1 MKPSVFIASSEEGFK
16 VAEAIQ
22 EQLRATADCQIWTQD
37 AFPPSGGTL
46 DSLLNLVG
54 EHDFGIFVFSP
65 DDKVKIRSRDLVS
78 ARDNVIFE
86 AGLFMGRYG
95 RVNVFVVFPENI
107 PDFRIPTDLQGFTTV
122 PYDPKHSKG
131 LIAGTA
137 TAARQIREAI
147 EGLGI
152 VRRLV
157 GTISLRVVPPRGK
170 VTFPL
175 KIWLELRND
184 GGVDVVLHS
193 GFFRFDPRV
202 KPHPALRGSAGGLEA
217 DLFFPGKD
225 NTHTEREYLL
235 KSRASVTTFT
245 ALSPDLDAT
254 GIQALMGNNKVGVF
268 NITSCWLGDT
278 PTVRRYRFPA

>member
-1 MKPSVFIASSEEGFK
+1 MKPSVFIASSEEALK

-22 EQLRATADCQIWTQD
+22 EHLRATADCQIWTQD
-37 AFPPSGGTL
+37 AFRPSGGTL

-54 EHDFGIFVFSP
+54 DHDFGIFVFSP
-65 DDKVKIRSRDLVS
+65 DDKMTIRSKDLVS
-78 ARDNVIFE
+78 PRDNVIFE

-95 RVNVFVVFPENI
+95 RVNVFVVSPENV
-107 PDFRIPTDLQGFTTV
+107 PDFRVPTDLRGFTTV

-131 LIAGTA
+131 LLPGTA
-137 TAARQIREAI
+137 PAARQIRDAI
-147 EGLGI
+147 EESGI

-157 GTISLRVVPPRGK
+157 GTITLRVVSPAHK

-193 GFFRFDPRV
+193 GFFRFDRAA
-202 KPHPALRGSAGGLEA
+202 KPHPKLRGSAGGLEA

-254 GIQALMGNNKVGVF
+254 RIQALMANNKVGVF
-268 NITSCWLGDT
+268 NITGCWLGDT
-278 PTVRRYRFPA
+278 PTVRRYRFPV